1 MVRLEEIKAVG
12 KEDAQDAL
20 IHFFQM
26 KPQKSVSEEWK
37 KKESSKQKD
46 YMKKFDYELIIV
58 LTLVAI
64 FVLGICLDN
73 MLLFIL
79 GFIGLIVSTG
89 DLIKKKLE
97 NSDSDEDVD

>member
-1 MVRLEEIKAVG
+1 
-12 KEDAQDAL
+12 
-20 IHFFQM
+20 M

-46 YMKKFDYELIIV
+46 YMKKFDYELVIV
-58 LTLVAI
+58 LTLVVI
-64 FVLGICLDN
+64 FVLGICIDN
-73 MLLFIL
+73 IPLFIL

-89 DLIKKKLE
+89 GLIKKKLE

>member
-1 MVRLEEIKAVG
+1 
-12 KEDAQDAL
+12 
-20 IHFFQM
+20 M
-26 KPQKSVSEEWK
+26 KPRKSASEEWK

-58 LTLVAI
+58 LVLVVI
-64 FVLGICLDN
+64 FVLGVCIDN
-73 MLLFIL
+73 IPLFIL

-89 DLIKKKLE
+89 GLIKKKLE

>member
-1 MVRLEEIKAVG
+1 
-12 KEDAQDAL
+12 
-20 IHFFQM
+20 
-26 KPQKSVSEEWK
+26 
-37 KKESSKQKD
+37 
-46 YMKKFDYELIIV
+46 MKKIDYELIIV
-58 LTLVAI
+58 LVLVAI

-89 DLIKKKLE
+89 GLIKKKLE

>member
-1 MVRLEEIKAVG
+1 
-12 KEDAQDAL
+12 
-20 IHFFQM
+20 M
-26 KPQKSVSEEWK
+26 KPRKNVSEEWK

-58 LTLVAI
+58 LALVVI
-64 FVLGICLDN
+64 FVLGVCLDN

-79 GFIGLIVSTG
+79 GFIGLIASTE

>member
-1 MVRLEEIKAVG
+1 
-12 KEDAQDAL
+12 
-20 IHFFQM
+20 M
-26 KPQKSVSEEWK
+26 KR
-37 KKESSKQKD
+37 
-46 YMKKFDYELIIV
+46 FDYELIIV

>member
-1 MVRLEEIKAVG
+1 MVKLEKIKAVG

-26 KPQKSVSEEWK
+26 KPQKNVSEEWK

-58 LTLVAI
+58 LAHVVI

-89 DLIKKKLE
+89 GLIKKKLE
-97 NSDSDEDVD
+97 NSDNDEDVD

>member
-1 MVRLEEIKAVG
+1 
-12 KEDAQDAL
+12 
-20 IHFFQM
+20 M
-26 KPQKSVSEEWK
+26 KPQKSASEEWK

-46 YMKKFDYELIIV
+46 NMKKFDYELIIV
-58 LTLVAI
+58 LALVAI

-89 DLIKKKLE
+89 GLIKKKLE
-97 NSDSDEDVD
+97 NSDSDEDVE

>member
-1 MVRLEEIKAVG
+1 
-12 KEDAQDAL
+12 
-20 IHFFQM
+20 
-26 KPQKSVSEEWK
+26 
-37 KKESSKQKD
+37 
-46 YMKKFDYELIIV
+46 MKKFDYELIIV
-58 LTLVAI
+58 LVLVAI

-89 DLIKKKLE
+89 GLIKKKLE

>member
-1 MVRLEEIKAVG
+1 MVRLEEIKEVG
-12 KEDAQDAL
+12 KEDAQVAL

-26 KPQKSVSEEWK
+26 KPRKSVSEEWK

-58 LTLVAI
+58 LALVAI

-73 MLLFIL
+73 MLLFIAL
-79 GFIGLIVSTG
+79 IGQRKGNGEESGSSGVTG
-89 DLIKKKLE
+89 
-97 NSDSDEDVD
+97 SR